1 MIASN
6 TISRTR
12 IGIYLEHA
20 THSLVISR
28 NVIMYVMTGINVERL
43 YDGIGSADNQFLQNV
58 IHQALIGIFVDD
70 GSDRNLLSRNRFH
83 YGGRLLIILQ
93 GASQNRV
100 VENVACG
107 AEGSIVREQAAD
119 PGPACR
125 CAARRT

>member
-1 MIASN
+1 MD
-6 TISRTR
+6 
-12 IGIYLEHA
+12 
-20 THSLVISR
+20 
-28 NVIMYVMTGINVERL
+28 VMTGINVEWL

-58 IHQALIGIFVDD
+58 IHQALIGIFVDY

-83 YGGRLLIILQ
+83 YGGRPSIILQ

-100 VENVACG
+100 VG
-107 AEGSIVREQAAD
+107 TSPAARRARSCASRRPI